1 MKSIVIALAAGIAV
15 ASAGAAFAADESA
28 LMKSSGCGSCHDV
41 TAKKVGPAFKDV
53 AAKAPKEADKR
64 GAYKESLVTKLT
76 TGKGHMQVKASK
88 EDVTKLVNWIVDDLG
103 K

>member
-1 MKSIVIALAAGIAV
+1 MKSIVVALTAACALAA
-15 ASAGAAFAADESA
+15 AGAALAADESG
-28 LMKSSGCGSCHDV
+28 LMKSSGCTACHD
-41 TAKKVGPAFKDV
+41 TATKKVGPAFKDV

-64 GAYKESLVTKLT
+64 KEYKDSLVTKLT

-88 EDVTKLVNWIVDDLG
+88 EDVTKLVNWIVEDV